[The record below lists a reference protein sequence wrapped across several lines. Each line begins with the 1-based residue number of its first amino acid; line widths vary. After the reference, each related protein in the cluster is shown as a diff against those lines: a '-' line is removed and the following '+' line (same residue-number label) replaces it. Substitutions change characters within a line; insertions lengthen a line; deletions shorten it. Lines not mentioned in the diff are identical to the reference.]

1 MVSAIFDCIRE
12 DSLLGILSIQDEIKA
27 IKTRRM
33 QREDLGGLMGP
44 WDSTVSEIQDA
55 LFTVRQTMKTGLSM
69 CSVMQSL
76 ARPNHP
82 PKMLAFRRGIFAGL
96 DDGGYT
102 DDKSEYFLSVVDR
115 TLSDTKDTLDAVR
128 TTITIYESQQ
138 AISLATTMAL
148 LTELVFLFIPL
159 SFSTSI
165 FGMDIKEF
173 NGGVPLSTW
182 GIIAGS
188 LVAGM
193 LVIRLY
199 ASSETHRRIAQR
211 VSKRISHTRASLS
224 RTYKATG
231 ALWWGFKMVFGQ
243 VRKLL
248 ATRRRERK
256 VAKLQGRR

>member
-1 MVSAIFDCIRE
+1 
-12 DSLLGILSIQDEIKA
+12 
-27 IKTRRM
+27 M
-33 QREDLGGLMGP
+33 QRENLGGLMGP

-69 CSVMQSL
+69 CSVVQSL
-76 ARPNHP
+76 ERTNR

-128 TTITIYESQQ
+128 TTIAIYESQQ

-148 LTELVFLFIPL
+148 LTELVFIFIPL

-165 FGMDIKEF
+165 FGMGIKEF
-173 NGGVPLSTW
+173 NGGVSLSTW

-199 ASSETHRRIAQR
+199 ASSETHRRITQR
-211 VSKRISHTRASLS
+211 VSHRIRRTRATIS
-224 RTYKATG
+224 RKRKATG

-243 VRKLL
+243 VGKLL
-248 ATRRRERK
+248 AMRRMERK
-256 VAKLQGRR
+256 VATLQGRR